1 MKNKKASFFSIIG
14 IATSLFAFTTL
25 QGGSIKGKVIPA
37 DGASQVWAISNADT
51 LKAAISQGNFEIT
64 RAKAGTYKVYIDAI
78 DPYKD
83 VVKDGVQVNDGSTVD
98 LGEIQLTR

>member
-14 IATSLFAFTTL
+14 IAAGLFAFTTL

-83 VVKDGVQVNDGSTVD
+83 IVKDGVQVNDGSTVD
-98 LGEIQLTR
+98 LGEIQLTK